1 MKRHYSIADILAVD
15 RQVVNAIMERA
26 ARVKVDGSLA
36 IEYVVD
42 SMPGVFMPD
51 GDASRSVAD
60 LSSLQSRGDF
70 RSPGGSRVSASDDM
84 SSVSHQQS
92 DAASFKRRLGDMER
106 ERNDLRAQLK
116 RGAGGGGGEAAAAQL
131 VVAVT
136 LLRTVAA
143 QSTWEGAMREAPK
156 FVLSSISPMDA
167 HCRAATSSMS
177 ATKTWVVDVH
187 ATTPSIAHC
196 TTRGSLRLTVPS
208 GSSQSSLMHCTVLR
222 LKP

>member
-1 MKRHYSIADILAVD
+1 MVALLEDKLLQVAMKRHYSIADILAVD

-116 RGAGGGGGEAAAAQL
+116 RGAGGGGGSSVNGGGGHSSSYGGSTKYMGGGNARGPQICAKFNQPNGC
-131 VVAVT
+131 T
-136 LLRTVAA
+136 LPRCNFKHVCNKDMGGGRTCNN
-143 QSTWEGAMREAPK
+143 PK
-156 FVLSSISPMDA
+156 
-167 HCRAATSSMS
+167 HCAL
-177 ATKTWVVDVH
+177 H
-187 ATTPSIAHC
+187 H
-196 TTRGSLRLTVPS
+196 
-208 GSSQSSLMHCTVLR
+208 
-222 LKP
+222 